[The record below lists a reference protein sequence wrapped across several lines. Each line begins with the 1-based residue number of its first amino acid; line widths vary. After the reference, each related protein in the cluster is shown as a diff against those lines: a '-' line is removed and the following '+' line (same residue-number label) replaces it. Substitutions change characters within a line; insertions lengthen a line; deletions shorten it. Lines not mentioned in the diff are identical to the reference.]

1 MNNKLKKVF
10 ILILI
15 SINLTITVL
24 LFNVN
29 IISILSSTYKRQ
41 VEKVVSLDLTSKDKL
56 TIVNYLKVLIISG
69 KESCSILENGNSAF
83 SDIEITHLKDIVHIL
98 YFLRIILLISM
109 ILSILFLIKY
119 KKQIFNIIITSIILT
134 ALIGLI
140 IYLFFDYTFIIFH
153 LISFKNTFWIL
164 NPKIHLLINI
174 FPEEF
179 FISKFVQLIILSVTE
194 LGLLMLIKKVYIN
207 LKHRLST

>member
-10 ILILI
+10 ILLLI

-29 IISILSSTYKRQ
+29 AISILVSTYRRQ
-41 VEKVVSLDLTSKDKL
+41 VEKVVRFDLTLKDEL
-56 TIVNYLKVLIISG
+56 TIANYLKVLIISG
-69 KESCSILENGNSAF
+69 KESYSILENGTSAF
-83 SDIEITHLKDIVHIL
+83 TDIEITHLKDIVHIL
-98 YFLRIILLISM
+98 YILRIILLISM
-109 ILSILFLIKY
+109 ILSIILLIKY
-119 KKQIFNIIITSIILT
+119 KKQIFNIAIISIILIT
-134 ALIGLI
+134 FIGLV
-140 IYLFFDYTFIIFH
+140 IYLFFDNTFIIFH

-179 FISKFVQLIILSVTE
+179 FINKFVQLIILSITE
-194 LGLLMLIKKVYIN
+194 LGLLIIIKKVYISI
-207 LKHRLST
+207 KHRLST